1 MKTRACVLH
10 AQEDLRIEE
19 RDVGEV
25 GPQQVLVRIGAGGV
39 CGSDI
44 HYYWEGGIGTIRV
57 TEPIVMGHEAA
68 GTVEAVGAE
77 VTSVRPGERIAISP
91 SRPCDHCKF
100 CLSGEQQH
108 CLNMQFFGSAMRK
121 PHCHGAFRRH
131 LIAEEHQC
139 IPVGDAVSNRINRRL
154 KTAAPSAS
162 PDKTPIFTIFL
173 ISFSQNYFIRCIFVP
188 TMLTAVSLQ

>member
-1 MKTRACVLH
+1 MLY

-19 RDVGEV
+19 REIGEM
-25 GPQQVLVRIGAGGV
+25 GPRQVLVRVGAGGV

-91 SRPCDHCKF
+91 SRPCDHCNSVF
-100 CLSGEQQH
+100 PASSSTASTCSFSVAP
-108 CLNMQFFGSAMRK
+108 CA
-121 PHCHGAFRRH
+121 
-131 LIAEEHQC
+131 
-139 IPVGDAVSNRINRRL
+139 NRIVTVL
-154 KTAAPSAS
+154 SVAT
-162 PDKTPIFTIFL
+162 
-173 ISFSQNYFIRCIFVP
+173 
-188 TMLTAVSLQ
+188 